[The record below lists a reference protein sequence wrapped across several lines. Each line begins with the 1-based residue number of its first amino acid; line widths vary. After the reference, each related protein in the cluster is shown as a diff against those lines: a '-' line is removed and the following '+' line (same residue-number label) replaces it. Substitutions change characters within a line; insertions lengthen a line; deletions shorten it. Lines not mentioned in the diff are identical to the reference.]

1 MNTQEI
7 FDKVAKHLL
16 TQNAKSGDGSNYLY
30 RGPNGM
36 MCAVGCLIDDK
47 AYRPDF
53 EKHRITSPTVKDAL
67 LASGIVCQYDN
78 ESLLTRLQMIHDYK
92 DVVNWKQQLESCAN
106 HFGLKFTPV

>member
-36 MCAVGCLIDDK
+36 MCAVGCLIDDN
-47 AYRPDF
+47 AYSPDF
-53 EKHRITSPTVKDAL
+53 EKCRIQSPPVKEAL
-67 LASGIVCQYDN
+67 FSSGVVCQHDN